1 MASPYI
7 LSERMMHMFD
17 DLNVE
22 SYARF
27 AYLELSRR
35 VAALRAQLPHEA
47 GEIVSK
53 CERGRDYLYWKYH
66 KPDRGRL
73 IRQYIAKNDESD
85 TRAYQAHLR
94 RLEDELHVY
103 EEKLYLAETALA
115 SFGLTPEL
123 IQQSAAA
130 ISPISFMEPNRK
142 LVTLRGEEVR
152 SKSELLIANI
162 LYLENIR
169 YFYES
174 SFRLG
179 GETVVPDF
187 VIPLKDGNYD
197 IWEHLGLLEQEQ
209 YQTRWA
215 WKKNLYTKN
224 NYVENLNL
232 IITKDTQGGFDT
244 RDIQYM
250 IQTYHLKEVAKPL
263 NP

>member
-1 MASPYI
+1 MDDI
-7 LSERMMHMFD
+7 LS
-17 DLNVE
+17 
-22 SYARF
+22 
-27 AYLELSRR
+27 
-35 VAALRAQLPHEA
+35 
-47 GEIVSK
+47 
-53 CERGRDYLYWKYH
+53 
-66 KPDRGRL
+66 
-73 IRQYIAKNDESD
+73 YIAKNDEAD

-162 LYLENIR
+162 LYLENIM

-209 YQTRWA
+209 YQKRWA

-263 NP
+263 NS